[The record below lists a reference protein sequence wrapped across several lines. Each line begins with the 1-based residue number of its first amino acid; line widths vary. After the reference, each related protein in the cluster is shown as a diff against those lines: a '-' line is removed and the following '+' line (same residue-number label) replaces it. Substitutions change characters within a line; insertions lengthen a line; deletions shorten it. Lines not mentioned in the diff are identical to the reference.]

1 MRCFATVLLT
11 CVVVAASAHADPIT
25 ACRAAH
31 AGDSAAHIAC
41 LEDAL
46 RAAGEAQAQT
56 QTQAPVTAAKA
67 APVAEV
73 PAAVPVAP
81 TVSAAPAATTA
92 APPPATAAAAPPPP
106 AGLGAEQAKAR
117 QRSLDTPPEQA
128 AVRIVA
134 VRYTASG
141 LGLFHMAD
149 GQIWLETVAT
159 PERHHLEPGREY
171 SARIE
176 RGKVG
181 GYRMYVDG
189 VKWMHKVERLK

>member
-1 MRCFATVLLT
+1 MRILATVLLT
-11 CVVVAASAHADPIT
+11 CVVAVASAHADPIT
-25 ACRAAH
+25 DCRAAH
-31 AGDSAAHIAC
+31 AGNSAAHIAC

-46 RAAGEAQAQT
+46 RATGTAS
-56 QTQAPVTAAKA
+56 APKMPAAKA

-73 PAAVPVAP
+73 PAAVPA
-81 TVSAAPAATTA
+81 
-92 APPPATAAAAPPPP
+92 ATAAATAVPAAAVTPPP

-117 QRSLDTPPEQA
+117 QRSPDAAMEQA

-141 LGLFHMAD
+141 LGLFSMAD
-149 GQIWLETVAT
+149 GQVWLETVAT

-171 SARIE
+171 TARIE

-181 GYRMYVDG
+181 GYRMYVEG

>member
-1 MRCFATVLLT
+1 MRFHATVLLT
-11 CVVVAASAHADPIT
+11 CGVAAAPAHADSI
-25 ACRAAH
+25 ADCRAAH
-31 AGDSAAHIAC
+31 AGDAAAHIAC

-46 RAAGEAQAQT
+46 RATTEAPA
-56 QTQAPVTAAKA
+56 AAAKA
-67 APVAEV
+67 TSVA
-73 PAAVPVAP
+73 AP
-81 TVSAAPAATTA
+81 T
-92 APPPATAAAAPPPP
+92 PPP

-117 QRSLDTPPEQA
+117 QRSADAPLEQA

-141 LGLFHMAD
+141 LGLFSMAD
-149 GQIWLETVAT
+149 GQVWLETVAT

-171 SARIE
+171 AARIE
-176 RGKVG
+176 RGKLG

>member
-1 MRCFATVLLT
+1 MRILTTVLLT
-11 CVVVAASAHADPIT
+11 CAAAVASAGTDPIA
-25 ACRAAH
+25 ACRTAH

-41 LEDAL
+41 LENAL
-46 RAAGEAQAQT
+46 RAAGA
-56 QTQAPVTAAKA
+56 APAGPVAA
-67 APVAEV
+67 APV
-73 PAAVPVAP
+73 PAVAAAGAATAV
-81 TVSAAPAATTA
+81 AAPQPT
-92 APPPATAAAAPPPP
+92 
-106 AGLGAEQAKAR
+106 GLGAEQAKAR
-117 QRSLDTPPEQA
+117 QRSPDAPMEQA

-141 LGLFHMAD
+141 LGLFSMAD

-181 GYRMYVDG
+181 GYRMYVEG
-189 VKWMHKVERLK
+189 VKWLHKVERLK

>member
-1 MRCFATVLLT
+1 MRFLATVLLT
-11 CVVVAASAHADPIT
+11 CVAAASAHADPI
-25 ACRAAH
+25 ADCRATH

-46 RAAGEAQAQT
+46 RATG
-56 QTQAPVTAAKA
+56 A
-67 APVAEV
+67 APPATKAVPVAPV
-73 PAAVPVAP
+73 PAAVP
-81 TVSAAPAATTA
+81 AAPVAN
-92 APPPATAAAAPPPP
+92 AAAAPTAASPPLT
-106 AGLGAEQAKAR
+106 GLGAEQAKAR
-117 QRSLDTPPEQA
+117 QRSPDAPMEQA

-141 LGLFHMAD
+141 LGLFSMAD
-149 GQIWLETVAT
+149 GQVWLETVAT

-181 GYRMYVDG
+181 GYRMYVEG
-189 VKWMHKVERLK
+189 VKWLHKVERLK